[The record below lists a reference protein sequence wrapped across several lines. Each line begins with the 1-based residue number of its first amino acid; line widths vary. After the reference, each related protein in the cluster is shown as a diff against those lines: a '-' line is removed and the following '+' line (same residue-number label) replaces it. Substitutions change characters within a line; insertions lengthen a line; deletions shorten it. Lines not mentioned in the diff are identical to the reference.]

1 MGKVVA
7 RVGNELWLY
16 DSAFDC
22 THLGGLEGDHTF
34 QRYLGTIT
42 RATCGSMVSS
52 RPTPATQRDGGRP
65 RNHGHQ
71 AVGFHRPVCVQFS
84 MRDCTLY
91 AFPFAHPMP
100 DR

>member
-1 MGKVVA
+1 MGKVA
-7 RVGNELWLY
+7 AHSGNELWLY
-16 DSAFDC
+16 DAVFDC
-22 THLGGLEGDHTF
+22 THLGGQEGDHSS
-34 QRYLGTIT
+34 QRHLGTIT

-52 RPTPATQRDGGRP
+52 RPTPATQRDGGWP

-71 AVGFHRPVCVQFS
+71 AVGFHRPVWVQFS

-91 AFPFAHPMP
+91 AFQFADPMS